1 VGIIQSTGKLLRSRT
16 EAVFT
21 WPWITVVS
29 CLIVGRGFPPLG
41 PTFMAFLSVFFTAA
55 STYIYNDY
63 IDSEMDQL
71 NNVKRNRPIVT
82 GDVSMGF
89 AKWFIAIT
97 AVAGL
102 GTSFMINRLA
112 FLSNLAFFTLF
123 FIYSLP
129 SIRIKK
135 MFVLKEM
142 TISSAFILCSLVG
155 AAAISGTFHL
165 QSIYMS
171 ILLMAFSFFGQPGL
185 NDQFDILEDEH
196 YGVRTMAVAFSW
208 DAKVKMLMI
217 SVMVP
222 ALTAPLTY
230 RMLGFTALLPV
241 AAIALTTGMLWFILK
256 LRGEYVEETARR
268 TRKLLYA
275 YFFLL
280 QLALIASASGVGL
293 W

>member
-208 DAKVKMLMI
+208 DTKVKMLMI

-241 AAIALTTGMLWFILK
+241 ATIALTAGMLWFILK
-256 LRGEYVEETARR
+256 LRGEYVEEAARR

>member
-1 VGIIQSTGKLLRSRT
+1 MGIIQSTGKLLRSRT

-208 DAKVKMLMI
+208 DTKVKMLMI

-256 LRGEYVEETARR
+256 LRGEYVEEAARR

>member
-1 VGIIQSTGKLLRSRT
+1 MRSRT

-208 DAKVKMLMI
+208 DTKVKMLMI

-256 LRGEYVEETARR
+256 LRGEYVEEAARR

>member
-21 WPWITVVS
+21 WPWIAVVS
-29 CLIVGRGFPPLG
+29 CLIVGKGFPPLG

-63 IDSEMDQL
+63 TDAEMDQL
-71 NNVKRNRPIVT
+71 NNVKKNRPMVT
-82 GDVSMGF
+82 GEVSMEF
-89 AKWFIAIT
+89 SRWFIAIT

-123 FIYSLP
+123 FIYSMP

-142 TISSAFILCSLVG
+142 SISSAFILCSMVG

-165 QSIYMS
+165 QSIYVS
-171 ILLMAFSFFGQPGL
+171 LLLAAFSFFGQPGL
-185 NDQFDILEDEH
+185 NDQFDVLEDEL

-208 DAKVKMLMI
+208 DTKVKMLMV

-230 RMLGFTALLPV
+230 NLLGFTSLLPLS
-241 AAIALTTGMLWFILK
+241 AIALTVGMLWFILK
-256 LRGEYVEETARR
+256 LRGEYVESAARR

-280 QLALIASASGVGL
+280 QLVLIASASGVSI

>member
-1 VGIIQSTGKLLRSRT
+1 MGMIQSTGKLLRSRT

-21 WPWITVVS
+21 WPSRAVVS

-63 IDSEMDQL
+63 TDAEMDQL
-71 NNVKRNRPIVT
+71 NNVKKNRPLVT
-82 GDVSMGF
+82 GEVSMGF
-89 AKWFIAIT
+89 ARWFIAIT

-123 FIYSLP
+123 FIYSMP
-129 SIRIKK
+129 GIRIKK

-142 TISSAFILCSLVG
+142 SISSAFILCSMVG

-165 QSIYMS
+165 QSIYVS
-171 ILLMAFSFFGQPGL
+171 LLLAAFSFFGQPGL
-185 NDQFDILEDEH
+185 NDQFDVLEDEL
-196 YGVRTMAVAFSW
+196 YGVRTMAVAFTW
-208 DAKVKMLMI
+208 DTKVKMLMV
-217 SVMVP
+217 SVLVP

-230 RMLGFTALLPV
+230 SMLGFTALLPV
-241 AAIALTTGMLWFILK
+241 AAVALTAGMLWFILK
-256 LRGEYVEETARR
+256 LRGEYVEEAARR

-280 QLALIASASGVGL
+280 QLVLIASASGVGL